1 MPGARWHFNW
11 YMVDQVYDYLL
22 SINMKPVVALS
33 WNNDQLGGGECDRW
47 HYKACAA
54 YPNNLTRYSM
64 MINSLA
70 QHLVGAGPVSRGN
83 LSPPTPS
90 VRR

>member
-1 MPGARWHFNW
+1 
-11 YMVDQVYDYLL
+11 MVDQVYDYLL